1 MIENIRII
9 CAQEWFFGDIS
20 TQDAVEELTGRP
32 AGTFLVRFSESVPG
46 CYTLSQVKEGRRILH
61 QRIKHTPG
69 GPYIYEKANYDS
81 LPDLIQKCGHNKPCM
96 SHVYKRIFEIVD
108 DEVPEYLFD
117 DNQ

>member
-1 MIENIRII
+1 M
-9 CAQEWFFGDIS
+9 
-20 TQDAVEELTGRP
+20 
-32 AGTFLVRFSESVPG
+32 
-46 CYTLSQVKEGRRILH
+46 K
-61 QRIKHTPG
+61 
-69 GPYIYEKANYDS
+69 KANYDS